1 MIHIAAIPVP
11 ITRLVPVNSEL
22 LLAIA
27 PNRVYTFLEDC
38 FPFSSTQTLLFL
50 DSRGS
55 ARLETLER
63 VPVGKETI
71 WVR

>member
-1 MIHIAAIPVP
+1 
-11 ITRLVPVNSEL
+11 
-22 LLAIA
+22 
-27 PNRVYTFLEDC
+27 VYTFLEDC
-38 FPFSSTQTLLFL
+38 FPFSSTQTLRFL

-63 VPVGKETI
+63 VRVGKETI